1 MKEQIE
7 LENKTGKF
15 KILGSAYEEVL
26 GEVTLK
32 KGKFGKLRIF
42 RSFNGKNYFNSI
54 DKKNNKIGTVIGKL
68 VGGLC
73 ITLHDCEL
81 SHPEFSFNS
90 DLYIYNY
97 YFSDCFIGSGCQY
110 ENENEFNKISFNV
123 AGIEDYFNENNHST
137 TREGSDINIKIS
149 MSEQEEIEI
158 DENFKIIID
167 TTYLLGERRLN
178 QITSKTISIEF
189 KSFQEI
195 DYLVEKSKVFAN
207 YFSFVFNKSI
217 IPTNIK
223 LYRKKE
229 KEDKIQ
235 EVYYL
240 YRPGLFDKSKTSE
253 DLNLNWPDYFIDYKK
268 ERFNSFI
275 RKWFDL
281 YRDEKIYQSLTIFF
295 AVMRKF
301 YTHYEGE
308 FLALTQCT
316 ESFHTIMFK
325 EQPFNPT
332 YYKSKIESCL
342 AEIKNEDADLYT
354 KFSALLNNNN
364 SFPLRERL
372 KRLYLQEDLQDYA
385 LSKEEIYYNE
395 NGEVKQS
402 IIKLTEDE
410 FNKFLTTIIGTRNY
424 HTHPTTKGK
433 KKAAAG
439 SEVIKL
445 SYKIRGLYRLI
456 IMKEIGLT
464 NEEISNILKNNQQLR
479 QELYFFTRI
488 G

>member
-15 KILGSAYEEVL
+15 KILGSTNEEVL

-123 AGIEDYFNENNHST
+123 AGLEDYFNENNHST

-178 QITSKTISIEF
+178 KITLKTISIEF
-189 KSFQEI
+189 KSSKEI
-195 DYLVEKSKVFAN
+195 DYLVEKSKIFAN
-207 YFSFVFNKSI
+207 YFSFAFNKSI

-229 KEDKIQ
+229 ENDKIQ

-240 YRPGLFDKSKTSE
+240 YRPGLFDKVKTSE

-268 ERFNSFI
+268 ERFQDLI
-275 RKWFDL
+275 RNWFDI

-301 YTHYEGE
+301 FTHSEGE

-325 EQPFNPT
+325 EQPFDPD
-332 YYKSKIESCL
+332 YYKRRMDDCL
-342 AEIKNEDADLYT
+342 EIIKDEDVDLYN
-354 KFSALLNNNN
+354 KFKGVLNSCN

-372 KRLYLQEDLQDYA
+372 KKLYLQEDLKQYS
-385 LSKEEIYYNE
+385 LSSESISYNE
-395 NGEVKQS
+395 EGNINQQ
-402 IIKLTEDE
+402 IIQFTKDE
-410 FNKFLTTIIGTRNY
+410 FNKFLSKIIETRNY
-424 HTHPTTKGK
+424 NTHPTVKKGK
-433 KKAAAG
+433 NVVG
-439 SEVIKL
+439 GTELIKL
-445 SYKIRGLYRLI
+445 NYKIKGLYRLL
-456 IMKEIGLT
+456 IMKSLGLT
-464 NEEISNILKNNQQLR
+464 SEEISQIVKNNQRLR
-479 QELYFFTRI
+479 QELYFYTRI